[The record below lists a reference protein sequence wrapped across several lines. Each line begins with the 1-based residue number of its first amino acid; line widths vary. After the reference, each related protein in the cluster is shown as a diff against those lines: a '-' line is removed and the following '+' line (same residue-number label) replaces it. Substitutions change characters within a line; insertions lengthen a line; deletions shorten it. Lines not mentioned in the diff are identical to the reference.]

1 MHDERVLA
9 KDRAGHF
16 YIIEYKIFI
25 MERKICI
32 DRAIGQDV
40 NLVKSI
46 TILENDLTFLKEFLL
61 ELIDECFERVG
72 A

>member
-9 KDRAGHF
+9 KDGSGHL

-25 MERKICI
+25 MERQICI

-46 TILENDLTFLKEFLL
+46 TILENDLTFFKEFLL

>member
-1 MHDERVLA
+1 
-9 KDRAGHF
+9 
-16 YIIEYKIFI
+16 